1 MIPNTNLHDSGMR
14 IGVNTT
20 RPIWENISQ
29 VKIFQSPRYL
39 IKRESEHSEVLLDEP
54 GLVDA
59 AEGEAD
65 GQAEVPHLHPTLQP
79 APPGVPLHPL
89 SHRL

>member
-1 MIPNTNLHDSGMR
+1 MHPHLINTAVFVFSMIPNTNLHDSGMR

-39 IKRESEHSEVLLDEP
+39 L
-54 GLVDA
+54 
-59 AEGEAD
+59 
-65 GQAEVPHLHPTLQP
+65 
-79 APPGVPLHPL
+79 
-89 SHRL
+89 